1 MGGSIIVAKRK
12 QSKKKQ
18 AEIEI
23 GKGLLRAIA
32 TVERVVIY
40 NRREAGRLTIDIYG
54 LAGVDIKDEDTKK

>member
-1 MGGSIIVAKRK
+1 MATKRK
-12 QSKKKQ
+12 RPKKPT
-18 AEIEI
+18 EIEI

-40 NRREAGRLTIDIYG
+40 NRKEAGRLTIDIYG